1 MKGIHLDPDSGVTG
15 EVFALVCVPGRQRNR
30 YSESSVIL
38 MESAEAALR
47 GADPGQRRY
56 AARLMG
62 PSRSSEGVRLYY
74 LLDWL
79 DPDCRP

>member
-1 MKGIHLDPDSGVTG
+1 
-15 EVFALVCVPGRQRNR
+15 
-30 YSESSVIL
+30 

-47 GADPGQRRY
+47 GAEPGQRRY